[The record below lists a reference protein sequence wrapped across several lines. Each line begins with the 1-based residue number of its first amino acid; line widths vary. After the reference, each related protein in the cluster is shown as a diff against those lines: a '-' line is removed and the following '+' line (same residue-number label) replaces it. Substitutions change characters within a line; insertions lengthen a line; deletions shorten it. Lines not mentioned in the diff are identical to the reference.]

1 MSGRSP
7 KAMGDVAVLVL
18 EPHRDERFAILW
30 EVAGSPLAACELAYP
45 VTPIR
50 MLELVVRRA
59 RRGRAIRAARG
70 PPERLGAAA
79 VG

>member
-7 KAMGDVAVLVL
+7 QALGEVAVLVL

-30 EVAGSPLAACELAYP
+30 EAAGIPLAACELAYP

-50 MLELVVRRA
+50 MLELV
-59 RRGRAIRAARG
+59 GR
-70 PPERLGAAA
+70 
-79 VG
+79 